1 MDSTFTI
8 SLSRESAWTIQ
19 KAIQP
24 GVPLPDSMKEAPVY
38 TWQQCARGL
47 REKVNNTILRF
58 EDEEEIDEVEV
69 DIGREEAWLLDQN
82 LELDG
87 PKGPSTD
94 LMFQVFRGLWKLDN
108 GGIGIVTENIPEEP
122 PKELVKDLLESKFGD
137 NLTGQGITG

>member
-1 MDSTFTI
+1 MDNTFTI
-8 SLSRESAWTIQ
+8 NLTRESAWTIQ
-19 KAIQP
+19 QAIQP

-58 EDEEEIDEVEV
+58 EDEEGIDEVEV

-87 PKGPSTD
+87 PKGTSTN

-108 GGIGIVTENIPEEP
+108 GGLGITEEVVPEDP
-122 PKELVKDLLESKFGD
+122 PKDLIKDLIDSKFGD
-137 NLTGQGITG
+137 DLTSRGVVG

>member
-1 MDSTFTI
+1 MDNTFTI
-8 SLSRESAWTIQ
+8 NLNRESAWTIQ
-19 KAIQP
+19 QAIQP

-38 TWQQCARGL
+38 VWQTWARGL
-47 REKVNNTILRF
+47 REKVNNSILRF

-108 GGIGIVTENIPEEP
+108 GGLDVTEEDVPEDP
-122 PKELVKDLLESKFGD
+122 PKELVKDLIDSKFGS
-137 NLTGQGITG
+137 NQYGN